1 MTLGPL
7 EYIVI
12 GFEGNNFDGSIAREL
27 GKVVENK
34 TIRLVDVVFIGRED
48 GEAIVVE
55 LDNKDDPRF
64 AGFAPLLADRMALF
78 TPEDLAQIVD
88 SLPLNT
94 SGLVLLFEHRWAE
107 DLKDAIGAAGGF
119 LVGRTVIPPEVL
131 EEVVAE
137 LEASGEAAPAAEPVT
152 A

>member
-12 GFEGNNFDGSIAREL
+12 GFEGNKFDGSIANEI
-27 GKVVENK
+27 GKVVEK
-34 TIRLVDVVFIGRED
+34 GIIRLVDVVFVGRDAE
-48 GEAIVVE
+48 GTALILE

-64 AGFAPLLADRMALF
+64 AAFAPLIADRMGLF
-78 TPEDLAQIVD
+78 TAEDVAQIAE
-88 SLPLNT
+88 SLPPNT
-94 SGLVLLFEHRWAE
+94 SGMAMLFEHRWAE
-107 DLKDAIGAAGGF
+107 DIKDAMAAAGGF

-131 EEVVAE
+131 EEVSAE
-137 LEASGEAAPAAEPVT
+137 IEASRAAAT